1 MEPAMRHGYLQFN
14 PQTRAKKLARGA
26 AKRVRASDIIL
37 GMTLMTML
45 IWLAAY
51 ALIHLH
57 SWSLS

>member
-1 MEPAMRHGYLQFN
+1 MRHGYLQFN
-14 PQTRAKKLARGA
+14 PHTRAKKLARGA